1 MMLGIM
7 IVLILAMLIG
17 VMFANSTTKSVV
29 LGNVSL
35 PEGGAVN
42 DSQGKSNLEI
52 PNSTTKSV
60 DAGSSSNVMNASY
73 ANEASKNISQSEDIR
88 KLPDMMANSSQNT
101 GSNDTVPVEGGA
113 VNSSLTSG
121 LNSNVDTETRTNTA
135 RRLLADSGSQGA
147 NEASENVQTA
157 TVENDEGLETE
168 ADSSF
173 ELFRGSDELADEYS
187 YDYDDYVDENMW
199 GDEDWIESQHETV
212 EDYVDIDSHILSTPV
227 SAPVLILFSDVK
239 IYILNHIS
247 FVFA

>member
-88 KLPDMMANSSQNT
+88 KLPDMMANSSQKQL
-101 GSNDTVPVEGGA
+101 SFLKPVY
-113 VNSSLTSG
+113 VI
-121 LNSNVDTETRTNTA
+121 
-135 RRLLADSGSQGA
+135 LLVLAM
-147 NEASENVQTA
+147 
-157 TVENDEGLETE
+157 
-168 ADSSF
+168 
-173 ELFRGSDELADEYS
+173 LF
-187 YDYDDYVDENMW
+187 
-199 GDEDWIESQHETV
+199 
-212 EDYVDIDSHILSTPV
+212 
-227 SAPVLILFSDVK
+227 
-239 IYILNHIS
+239 
-247 FVFA
+247 